1 VRSRLWGN
9 LLLLLAFVATA
20 ALCWFVPERD
30 VSQPNYDFLPEAQ
43 MVYSAAY
50 DTFSPNPNFADGST
64 LRRPPAGT
72 IVRGHLPLH
81 YQPTLQDAVRAGR
94 ELRNPFSETDTLR
107 RERGGFVFT
116 QYCQVCHGPLGQ
128 GNGPVT
134 QRGFPPPASLL
145 ADRAVQMKDGQ
156 MFHVLTYGQGNM
168 PAFSTTLSADDR
180 WSVILHVRLLQGPYT
195 PAPGPTRSQG
205 VAKLF
210 QENCAACHGADGTG
224 NNIRAVLPLI
234 PDFTSLAWQMSQTE
248 FAIVNQIDYGSHP
261 LMPSFRYKLPTDDIL
276 KLAVYVRS
284 FAGHPGSA
292 LTPLSPGATSH
303 ITAANVYGTYCFACH
318 DTNGKGNPTIRA
330 SMPELP
336 NFTLAAWQKSRSD
349 TDLAHSILHG
359 KGKFMLP
366 MTDKLGSVD
375 VKQMVALVRGFNG
388 GKQVIPLQAPKA
400 PGPPAPL
407 VVTAPTEMLSTPGN
421 ARAMVEEPLVAPS
434 SDVAARIRIGASIFQ
449 QYCIVC
455 HGPDGTGSIMRPRM
469 PPIPDFTSAAFQNS
483 HSDARI
489 QISIL
494 DGKGTLM
501 PANRGRVTD
510 EQAADLMVYLR
521 AFGPKTATAARVQPS
536 DTEFDKEFHRLE
548 DQWNALENQ
557 LQKK

>member
-1 VRSRLWGN
+1 

-43 MVYSAAY
+43 MVYSPAY
-50 DTFSPNPNFADGST
+50 DTFSPNPNFPDGST

-72 IVRGHLPLH
+72 IAHGHLPLH

-94 ELRNPFSETDTLR
+94 ELRNPFSESDTFR
-107 RERGGFVFT
+107 RERGGFVFA

-168 PAFSTTLSADDR
+168 PAFSTTLSAEDR
-180 WSVILHVRLLQGPYT
+180 WSAILHVRLLQGPYT
-195 PAPGPTRSQG
+195 PGSAPTRSQQ

-210 QENCAACHGADGTG
+210 GENCAACHGADGTG
-224 NNIRAVLPLI
+224 NNIRHVLPLI

-284 FAGHPGSA
+284 FAGHPGSVQ
-292 LTPLSPGATSH
+292 TTLSPGASSH
-303 ITAANVYGTYCFACH
+303 ITAANVYGTFCFACH

-336 NFTLAAWQKSRSD
+336 NFTSAAWQKSR
-349 TDLAHSILHG
+349 TDADLSHSILQG

-375 VKQMVALVRGFNG
+375 VKQMVALVRGFKG
-388 GKQVIPLQAPKA
+388 GKQIIPLQAPKA

-407 VVTAPTEMLSTPGN
+407 VVTAPTEILSTPGS

-434 SDVAARIRIGASIFQ
+434 GDLAARIRVGANIFQ

-469 PPIPDFTSAAFQNS
+469 PPIPDFTSAVFQNS

-501 PANRGRVTD
+501 PANRGRVTE

-521 AFGPKTATAARVQPS
+521 AFGPKTTTAARVQPS
-536 DTEFDKEFHRLE
+536 DTQFDKEFHRLE
-548 DQWNALENQ
+548 NQWNALENQ